1 MSDSSRTE
9 IMAKVR
15 RASGGA
21 AAQEIAAAHA
31 RIGQG
36 PSAILPDA
44 DIAIA
49 FLTNVLKN
57 SGTVAVAAD
66 RSAAVKEI
74 GRYLFDQYHSRK
86 LLVSN
91 DRRLAALPWRDA
103 GLLPRFGSAQNDD
116 MAALS
121 FAQIGIAE
129 TGSVLTVTG
138 KANPSA
144 NNLLPESYIILVD
157 IDDVVTTLNDGLNRL
172 NLGADVETRPR
183 GINFISGPSRT
194 ADIAMKLV
202 TGAHGPRFW
211 HVILLGETAENTL
224 PRARAL
230 AAAPSNFC

>member
-1 MSDSSRTE
+1 MSDSARSE
-9 IMAKVR
+9 IMARVR
-15 RASGGA
+15 RASRGA
-21 AAQEIAAAHA
+21 AAQEIAADHA

-36 PSAILPDA
+36 PSARLPHA
-44 DIAIA
+44 DIATA

-103 GLLPRFGSAQNDD
+103 GLLPRFGSAQDGD
-116 MAALS
+116 LAALS
-121 FAQIGIAE
+121 FAQIGVAE

-157 IDDVVTTLNDGLNRL
+157 IADVVTTLNDGLNRL
-172 NLGADVETRPR
+172 NLGSEVETRPR

-211 HVILLGETAENTL
+211 HVILLGETEESTL

-230 AAAPSNFC
+230 ANP